1 MNVNQWVCLWDWAWN
16 WDWDWVVFVHVA
28 VAVDGVGLLGETLV
42 SAGPIKC
49 FWGPL
54 H

>member
-16 WDWDWVVFVHVA
+16 WDWDWVVFVD

-42 SAGPIKC
+42 STGPIKC